1 MADEVTPAAEAE
13 GDNSEGAGEPL
24 EGTTPEEVAKI
35 MNLPSKPEAVADEE
49 EGDDPDAP
57 VDKTDE
63 DNGEEESEESE
74 ESDELEEEEVESP
87 AKPVVAE
94 PSASDDDKY
103 SLTVEDAN
111 GVSFK
116 IPVGAKMEDIMA
128 EFEPKNNGQILD
140 ILNQLQKL
148 EAQKSAD
155 EQTTEAESAKAAQAQ
170 KVSDIRAGWEA
181 ESKDLQASK
190 RIPAGDDGDKRIADV
205 YKFMNEQNDTR
216 IKAGK
221 PTLNSFEDALD
232 KLEATESR
240 DKVVADA
247 KAAKEEARKNGS
259 LVGGSSA
266 PATGPAK
273 AYSAGSARNANE
285 AIRNMGLV

>member
-57 VDKTDE
+57 VDKTEE
-63 DNGEEESEESE
+63 DDGEEESEESD
-74 ESDELEEEEVESP
+74 ESEEEEVESP

-94 PSASDDDKY
+94 LSASDDDKY

-155 EQTTEAESAKAAQAQ
+155 EQTAEAESAKAAQAQ

-205 YKFMNEQNDTR
+205 YKFMNEQNDSR

-266 PATGPAK
+266 PATGPTK

-285 AIRNMGLV
+285 AIKNMGLV